1 MTWQRVPRHRWHRP
15 LRIAAF
21 GFYCAVPWIFHSSLG
36 GSLDKFIA
44 IGAFTVALIFELI
57 VKPRLELPGS
67 RVCPRCYAGSP
78 PHARTCVLCGRE
90 WLTDE
95 GVLYSP
101 YLADIPAARVAHR
114 RAIAAMVVLGVAT
127 VIPMFLYPSQVAM
140 AAYFIVIYYA
150 YDLITGATL
159 KRTHR
164 SLIEHTGGLCTHCTY
179 PLVDSSAKCPEC
191 GIVGSVSDARKAW
204 AASGLWHP
212 DETTAQ
218 TMRGKPNEPRVSA
231 SGAAEPA

>member
-1 MTWQRVPRHRWHRP
+1 MTWQRVPRHGWHRP
-15 LRIAAF
+15 LRIAVF
-21 GFYCAVPWIFHSSLG
+21 GLYCAMPWMFRSSPG
-36 GSLDKFIA
+36 GSLEKLISG
-44 IGAFTVALIFELI
+44 GAFAIALFLELI

-67 RVCPRCYAGSP
+67 RVCPRCYASSP
-78 PHARTCVLCGRE
+78 PHARTCVLCDRE

-114 RAIAAMVVLGVAT
+114 RAIAAMIVLGAVT
-127 VIPMFLYPSQVAM
+127 FVPIVYYPSQFGM

-150 YDLITGATL
+150 YDLITGAML

-164 SLIEHTGGLCTHCTY
+164 ALIEHAGCLCTHCTY
-179 PLVDSSAKCPEC
+179 PLLESSPQCPEC

-212 DETTAQ
+212 DHATAQ
-218 TMRGKPNEPRVSA
+218 SMHAKPNESRA
-231 SGAAEPA
+231 